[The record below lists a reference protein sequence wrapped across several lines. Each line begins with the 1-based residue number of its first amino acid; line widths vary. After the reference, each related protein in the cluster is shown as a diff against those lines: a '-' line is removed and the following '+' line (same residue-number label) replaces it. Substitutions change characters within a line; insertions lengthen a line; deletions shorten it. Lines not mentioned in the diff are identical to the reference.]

1 MGKIFINN
9 QPVDCPKKKM
19 TVAELKELGGI
30 PERNVIYDE
39 EGTVLSNDQV
49 IDASR
54 PRKLG
59 EVEDYTRG

>member
-9 QPVDCPKKKM
+9 QPVDCPKKKV

-30 PERNVIYDE
+30 PRRNVIYDE
-39 EGTVLSNDQV
+39 EGKVLSDDQV
-49 IDASR
+49 IDATSTR
-54 PRKLG
+54 NLG

>member
-1 MGKIFINN
+1 MGKVFINN
-9 QPVDCPKKKM
+9 QPVDCPKKQV

-39 EGTVLSNDQV
+39 EGTVLSDDQV

-54 PRKLG
+54 ARKLG